1 MRFFSNNKNTIR
13 LLFIFFLFFVKTGV
27 ELYGQNIQGKVIDK
41 GIGEELIF
49 ASISVFENEE
59 LVIKGE
65 TDFDGNYNIKL
76 SKGIY
81 DLEVSYIGYPSKK
94 IKGIILSENQTME
107 IDFQLE
113 DNQLSEPGLFEYKIP
128 VLKKEK
134 IEVVR
139 IDNLETINRKPKL
152 YLIEVPNYLSDRS
165 AKIIIKYENTIGQL
179 PTRNILEIAS
189 YFSGVSFCR

>member
-49 ASISVFENEE
+49 VSISVFENEE